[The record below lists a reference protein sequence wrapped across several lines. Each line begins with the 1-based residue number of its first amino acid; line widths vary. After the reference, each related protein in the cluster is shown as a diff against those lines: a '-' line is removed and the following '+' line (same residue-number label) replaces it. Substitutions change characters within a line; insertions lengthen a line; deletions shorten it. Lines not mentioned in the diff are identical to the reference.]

1 MDIISAG
8 KLKEAASAHSDVVE
22 IVKNFTKKV
31 EFSNWQNLIE
41 VQIDYR
47 KAEAVG
53 NFTVFNIKGNRY
65 RLILSIDYEA
75 QVAYFKYFLT
85 HAEYSKDDWKND
97 PYY

>member
-1 MDIISAG
+1 MHLVSAG
-8 KLKEAASAHSDVVE
+8 KLREAVSAYSDAVE

-31 EFSNWQNLIE
+31 EFSGWQNLIE

-47 KAEAVG
+47 SAESVG

-65 RLILSIDYEA
+65 RLILSIDYES

>member
-1 MDIISAG
+1 MYLISAG
-8 KLKEAASAHSDVVE
+8 KLIEAASSYSDAVE
-22 IVKNFTKKV
+22 IAKNFAKKV

-41 VQIDYR
+41 VQADYR
-47 KAEAVG
+47 SAESVG

-85 HAEYSKDDWKND
+85 HAEYSKDEWKND

>member
-1 MDIISAG
+1 MHLISAG
-8 KLKEAASAHSDVVE
+8 KLKEAASDYSDAVE
-22 IVKNFTKKV
+22 IVRNFAKKV
-31 EFSNWQNLIE
+31 ELSSWQNLIE
-41 VQIDYR
+41 VQADYR
-47 KAEAVG
+47 SAEAVG

>member
-1 MDIISAG
+1 MHLISFS
-8 KLKEAASAHSDVVE
+8 KLREASKAYPDVEE
-22 IVKNFTKKV
+22 ILKNFTKKV
-31 EFSNWQNLIE
+31 EFSSWQNLIE
-41 VQIDYR
+41 IQADYR
-47 KAEAVG
+47 TAEAVG

-65 RLILSIDYEA
+65 RLILSIDYES